1 MNALQLR
8 RKKVHHPKSFTWMMS
23 LPPVLFLQNL
33 NPLLFPPLKLKSLFL
48 LMRISSM
55 ILAQVRNSCLFV
67 TLVAH
72 GSVVH
77 TYMSRAKL
85 FRNPLIDGPG
95 TTFGWWHISHRGQNV
110 QNGPTPFY
118 GNCHYCRD
126 CISRTIWDRKLTDP
140 SKCAEW
146 PYFGGSVIYLDT

>member
-1 MNALQLR
+1 MKRHQYITKLQSELIQE
-8 RKKVHHPKSFTWMMS
+8 KK
-23 LPPVLFLQNL
+23 LID
-33 NPLLFPPLKLKSLFL
+33 LKLDEAIAKHCYLEK
-48 LMRISSM
+48 
-55 ILAQVRNSCLFV
+55 NTSCHTQNTI

-72 GSVVH
+72 GSVVC

-118 GNCHYCRD
+118 GNCHYCWD